1 MKLLLL
7 LLLHLALVSARLFAH
22 SGLQAAY
29 NNKGHAPQ
37 SLGSANGRQRPLF
50 ARRGQYERQSLP
62 SRAVY
67 ASSRGLPAPPRIA
80 PPPKAAPKPVKPTCS
95 LLAQSCLPQSGCCEP
110 HTTCHCRFFNAICF
124 CRKTILQYEK
134 KS

>member
-1 MKLLLL
+1 M
-7 LLLHLALVSARLFAH
+7 RLKFIYC
-22 SGLQAAY
+22 L
-29 NNKGHAPQ
+29 
-37 SLGSANGRQRPLF
+37 
-50 ARRGQYERQSLP
+50 SLP
-62 SRAVY
+62 IPTPPPTCNKSRAVY